1 MRPFPFALSIAAG
14 AAFFFL
20 LAKVLFFGLMF
31 IAPLALMAA
40 IVLGIRRRFAYG
52 GHYSHYHR
60 FAHRG
65 GGWGEPLGQHR
76 RSGAEPLEDYR
87 TIVVE

>member
-52 GHYSHYHR
+52 GHFNHYHR

-65 GGWGEPLGQHR
+65 GRWEEPLSYHR
-76 RSGAEPLEDYR
+76 QSRPEPLEDYR